1 MSVAKN
7 RRRPP
12 RRGMPLTRALLLAL
26 VVTLVALT
34 VSGVLGSVGL
44 PFALIFG
51 LGSLA
56 VTWLVETRG
65 LYMLVISLP
74 LLYALGTV
82 GGGFISS
89 TSALPEGA
97 SPFSKTALLTTAF
110 PLLQHFP
117 VLIVTVI
124 ACALLAVLR
133 LWRSD
138 NRAKS
143 REAEAQEKRRTDA
156 ASDLRNRS
164 ERLSV
169 AELLARE
176 TTVSGRVRERDREER
191 RRIQAEERERRRQA
205 SPDADE
211 REDFRRAAA
220 ESAENARRARE
231 HSQRSSQPLEENLYD
246 ED

>member
-7 RRRPP
+7 RRRPR
-12 RRGMPLTRALLLAL
+12 RRGMPLSRALLVAL
-26 VVTLVALT
+26 VVTLVALA

-65 LYMLVISLP
+65 LYMTVISLP

-82 GGGFISS
+82 GGGFLNS
-89 TSALPEGA
+89 TAELPEGA
-97 SPFSKTALLTTAF
+97 SPFSKTAILTTAF

-117 VLIVTVI
+117 VLIVTVV

-138 NRAKS
+138 SHAKNLK
-143 REAEAQEKRRTDA
+143 AEAQEKRRADA
-156 ASDLRNRS
+156 ASDRRNRS

-176 TTVSGRVRERDREER
+176 TTSSGRVRERDREER
-191 RRIQAEERERRRQA
+191 RRLQAEERAKRRQA
-205 SPDADE
+205 SPEADE

-220 ESAENARRARE
+220 ESAEKARRARE
-231 HSQRSSQPLEENLYD
+231 RSQRSSQPLEENLYD

>member
-1 MSVAKN
+1 
-7 RRRPP
+7 
-12 RRGMPLTRALLLAL
+12 MPLSRALLVAL
-26 VVTLVALT
+26 VVTLVALA

-65 LYMLVISLP
+65 LYMTVISLP

-82 GGGFISS
+82 GGGFIN
-89 TSALPEGA
+89 SAAGLPEGA
-97 SPFSKTALLTTAF
+97 SPFSKTAILTTAF

-117 VLIVTVI
+117 VLIVTVV

-138 NRAKS
+138 NHAKDLK
-143 REAEAQEKRRTDA
+143 AEAQKKRRAEA
-156 ASDLRNRS
+156 ASDRRSRS

-176 TTVSGRVRERDREER
+176 TTSSGRVRERDREER
-191 RRIQAEERERRRQA
+191 RRLQAEERAKRRQA
-205 SPDADE
+205 TPDADE

-220 ESAENARRARE
+220 ESAEKARRARE
-231 HSQRSSQPLEENLYD
+231 RSQRSSQPLEENLYD

>member
-12 RRGMPLTRALLLAL
+12 RRGMPLSRALLVAL
-26 VVTLVALT
+26 VVTLVALA
-34 VSGVLGSVGL
+34 VSGILGSVGL

-51 LGSLA
+51 LGSLS

-65 LYMLVISLP
+65 LYMTVISLP

-82 GGGFISS
+82 VGGFINS
-89 TSALPEGA
+89 TAGLPEGA
-97 SPFSKTALLTTAF
+97 SPFSKTAILTTAF

-117 VLIVTVI
+117 VLIVTVV

-138 NRAKS
+138 SHAKDL
-143 REAEAQEKRRTDA
+143 EAEAQEKRRA
-156 ASDLRNRS
+156 EVASDRRSRS

-176 TTVSGRVRERDREER
+176 ATGSGRVRERDREER
-191 RRIQAEERERRRQA
+191 RRIQAEERAKRRQA
-205 SPDADE
+205 SPEADE

-220 ESAENARRARE
+220 ESAEKARRARE
-231 HSQRSSQPLEENLYD
+231 RSQRTSQPLEENLYD

>member
-12 RRGMPLTRALLLAL
+12 RRGMPLSRALLVAL
-26 VVTLVALT
+26 VVTLVALA

-65 LYMLVISLP
+65 LYMTVISLP

-82 GGGFISS
+82 GGGFINS
-89 TSALPEGA
+89 TAGLQEGA
-97 SPFSKTALLTTAF
+97 SPFSKTAILTTAY

-117 VLIVTVI
+117 VLIVTVV

-138 NRAKS
+138 SRAKDL
-143 REAEAQEKRRTDA
+143 EAAAQEKRRAEA
-156 ASDLRNRS
+156 ASDHRSRS

-176 TTVSGRVRERDREER
+176 NAGSGRVRERNREER
-191 RRIQAEERERRRQA
+191 RRIQAEERAKRRQA
-205 SPDADE
+205 SPNADE
-211 REDFRRAAA
+211 RENFRRAAA
-220 ESAENARRARE
+220 ESAKKARRARE
-231 HSQRSSQPLEENLYD
+231 RAQRPSQPLEENLYD